1 MPSFL
6 DCSFSLPALLLGM
19 GNLKLAVQSPLLR
32 SLSLDLPYSGDEAM
46 IFRSSPGLEA
56 SWRKEGLNP
65 GLWSQILSPVA
76 LGQTQICYAN
86 SPGSVVAGYIV

>member
-1 MPSFL
+1 ME
-6 DCSFSLPALLLGM
+6 
-19 GNLKLAVQSPLLR
+19 NLKLAVQSPLLR